1 MNDDVEITE
10 CPSKLSED
18 LDAIEELMPSRC
30 LTLLSIG
37 VVVSGRLDV
46 WRCVGVSC
54 LRSIDVASP
63 ELVLRYTL

>member
-1 MNDDVEITE
+1 MLRSYLV
-10 CPSKLSED
+10 
-18 LDAIEELMPSRC
+18 
-30 LTLLSIG
+30 TLLSIG
-37 VVVSGRLDV
+37 VVVSGRLDD